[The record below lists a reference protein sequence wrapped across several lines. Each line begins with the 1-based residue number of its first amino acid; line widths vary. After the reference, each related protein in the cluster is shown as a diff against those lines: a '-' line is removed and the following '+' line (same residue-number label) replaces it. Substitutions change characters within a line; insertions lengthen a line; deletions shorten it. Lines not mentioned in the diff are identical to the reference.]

1 MVGHI
6 TPLLG
11 MELLSTVI
19 SVHSIM
25 GIYIHSLNSV

>member
-6 TPLLG
+6 TPLLV
-11 MELLSTVI
+11 MELFYTAI

-25 GIYIHSLNSV
+25 DIYIHSLNSV